1 MKKLEKLFS
10 PIKIGSMEMR
20 NRIAMAP
27 MATNWANED
36 GTISERLSNYFE
48 ARAKG
53 GVGLIILEVT
63 TIDNSF
69 PYVPSTIGLAEGYQ
83 IPAMRRFT
91 DIIHSH
97 GAKIIPQISHPGPE
111 SLSGIFKGIQ
121 PVGPSAGMCHSN
133 KQMYRELAL
142 EEIEPIIKQFGE
154 AARRAKEGGCDG
166 IELHCGHCYM
176 LLGSF
181 ISALRNRRTDK
192 YGGSIEGRLRLP
204 LEVLQRIREKT
215 GKDFPIIMRISGD
228 ELVTGGRDLHETLY
242 IAPILAEAG
251 VNAFDVSAGT
261 FPQMAWR
268 ILPPSGTPLGINT
281 AFSAAIKEVVNIP
294 VMTVGRIN
302 DPRFAEDILQRNEAD
317 AIIMGRAL
325 LADQEWASKAAE
337 GRFEDIAPC
346 VGCGGGC
353 ISGRAAGR
361 AMTCVI
367 NPTVGREKEL
377 EIVPAKKPG
386 KVMVIGGGPGGLEA
400 ARVAALR
407 GHHVT
412 LFEKSSK
419 TGGQLNLAAVP
430 PMKQELTKWVRYLNT
445 QVEKAGVEIRLNTE
459 VTPELVKE
467 FKPDVAIVAVGS
479 EAFIPDLPG
488 IKNNKKVATAHDIL
502 SGRIAI
508 PLESPLMSGKT
519 GIPEANILVLGGGMV
534 GCETADFL
542 ATRGDNPIVGRV
554 SVTIVT
560 SKKEVGLDMVPEIR
574 TLLMQRLWEKG
585 VTISNSSV
593 IKEILD
599 DGVLIE
605 KDGKEET
612 IRGADMIIL
621 ARGVKSVD
629 KISQK
634 IKDIVTEVHVIGDA
648 REPREAL
655 EAIAEGSK
663 IGREV

>member
-1 MKKLEKLFS
+1 
-10 PIKIGSMEMR
+10 
-20 NRIAMAP
+20 
-27 MATNWANED
+27 
-36 GTISERLSNYFE
+36 
-48 ARAKG
+48 
-53 GVGLIILEVT
+53 
-63 TIDNSF
+63 
-69 PYVPSTIGLAEGYQ
+69 
-83 IPAMRRFT
+83 
-91 DIIHSH
+91 
-97 GAKIIPQISHPGPE
+97 
-111 SLSGIFKGIQ
+111 
-121 PVGPSAGMCHSN
+121 MCHSN
-133 KQMYRELAL
+133 KQIYRELAL
-142 EEIEPIIKQFGE
+142 EEIEPIIEKFGE

-215 GKDFPIIMRISGD
+215 GKDFPIVMRISGD
-228 ELVTGGRDLHETLY
+228 ELATGGRDLHETQY

-261 FPQMAWR
+261 FPQTAWR

-281 AFSAAIKEVVNIP
+281 ALSAAIKEVVDIP
-294 VMTVGRIN
+294 VMTVGRVN

-346 VGCGGGC
+346 TSCGGGC
-353 ISGRAAGR
+353 IAGR
-361 AMTCVI
+361 ATGRAMSCVI
-367 NPTVGREKEL
+367 NPTVGREKKL
-377 EIVPAKKPG
+377 QISPAEKPR
-386 KVMVIGGGPGGLEA
+386 KVMVIGAGPGGLEA

-407 GHHVT
+407 GHQVT
-412 LFEKSSK
+412 LYEKSSK

-430 PMKQELTKWVRYLNT
+430 PMKQELTKWVRYLNI
-445 QVEKAGVEIRLNTE
+445 QVEKAGVEVRLNTE
-459 VTPELVKE
+459 VTPELVE
-467 FKPDVAIVAVGS
+467 QVKPDAVIVAVGS
-479 EAFIPDLPG
+479 EAFIPDFPG
-488 IKNNKKVATAHDIL
+488 VENEKVATAHDIL
-502 SGRIAI
+502 SGTTAI
-508 PLESPLMSGKT
+508 PLENTLLTGKP
-519 GIPEANILVLGGGMV
+519 GMPEANILILGGGMV

-542 ATRGDNPIVGRV
+542 AARGDNPIMGRV
-554 SVTIVT
+554 AITIVT
-560 SKKEVGLDMVPEIR
+560 SKKDVGLDMVPEIR

-585 VTISNSSV
+585 VTISTSSV
-593 IKEILD
+593 VKEILD

-605 KDGKEET
+605 KNGREET

-629 KISQK
+629 KISRK
-634 IKDIVTEVHVIGDA
+634 IKDKVAEVHIIGDA

-655 EAIAEGSK
+655 EAIAEGNEAGRK
-663 IGREV
+663 I

>member
-1 MKKLEKLFS
+1 MAKLEKLFS
-10 PIKIGSMEMR
+10 PLKIGSMEMR

-27 MATNWANED
+27 MATNWANQD
-36 GTISERLSNYFE
+36 GTISERLSDYFE

-63 TIDNSF
+63 TVDNAF
-69 PYVPSTIGLAEGYQ
+69 PYVPCTIGLADENQ
-83 IPAMRRFT
+83 MAAMRQFT

-97 GAKIIPQISHPGPE
+97 GARVVPQISHPGPE
-111 SLSGIFKGIQ
+111 SLSGIFGNIQ
-121 PVGPSAGMCHSN
+121 PVGPSVGMCHSN

-142 EEIEPIIKQFGE
+142 DEIEPIIEQFGQ
-154 AARRAKEGGCDG
+154 AARRAREGGCDG

-192 YGGSIEGRLRLP
+192 YGGSIENRLRLP
-204 LEVLQRIREKT
+204 LEVIERIRDRA

-228 ELVTGGRDLHETLY
+228 ELVGGGRDIHETCY
-242 IAPILAEAG
+242 IAPTLAEAG
-251 VNAFDVSAGT
+251 IDAFDVSAGA
-261 FPQMAWR
+261 FPQMSWR

-281 AFSAAIKEVVNIP
+281 AFSAALKQVVDVPI
-294 VMTVGRIN
+294 MTVGRVN
-302 DPRFAEDILQRNEAD
+302 DPRFAEDILQRGEAD

-325 LADQEWASKAAE
+325 LADQEWANKASE

-346 VGCGGGC
+346 TSCGGGC
-353 ISGRAAGR
+353 IAGRESGRA
-361 AMTCVI
+361 MSCVI
-367 NPTVGREKEL
+367 NPTVGRESKM
-377 EIVPAKKPG
+377 EILPTEKSR
-386 KVMVIGGGPGGLEA
+386 KVMVIGAGPGGLEA

-407 GHHVT
+407 GHRVT
-412 LFEKSSK
+412 LYEKSPK

-430 PMKQELTKWVRYLNT
+430 PMKQELTRWVRYLNT
-445 QVEKAGVEIRLNTE
+445 QVEKAGVEVRLNTE

-467 FKPDVAIVAVGS
+467 VRPDVAIVAVGS
-479 EAFIPDLPG
+479 EAFIPDFPG
-488 IKNNKKVATAHDIL
+488 IEKAKVATAHDIL
-502 SGRIAI
+502 SGQVPI

-519 GIPEANILVLGGGMV
+519 GIPESSILVLGGGMV

-542 ATRGDNPIVGRV
+542 AAKGDNSIMGRV
-554 SVTIVT
+554 AVTIVT
-560 SKKEVGLDMVPEIR
+560 SKEEIGLDMVPETR
-574 TLLMQRLWEKG
+574 TLLMQRLRDKG
-585 VTISNSSV
+585 VNISNSSIV
-593 IKEILD
+593 KKILE

-605 KDGKEET
+605 RNGQEET

-629 KISQK
+629 KISREIEDK
-634 IKDIVTEVHVIGDA
+634 VAEVHVIGDA

-663 IGREV
+663 VGREI